1 MEGLSARLQRSTNK
15 HTSLFECSRCDVTGK
30 ELWVRGLDHASA
42 GAVDRDYHAYRVMGD
57 WVSHLAFAVCLKDAP
72 LLPRQ

>member
-1 MEGLSARLQRSTNK
+1 MQRTNPRK
-15 HTSLFECSRCDVTGK
+15 TVALF
-30 ELWVRGLDHASA
+30 ANP
-42 GAVDRDYHAYRVMGD
+42 AVDRDYHAYRVMGD

>member
-1 MEGLSARLQRSTNK
+1 VEGLSARLQRSTNK

-42 GAVDRDYHAYRVMGD
+42 GEYPQLRTITCNAQTQGRRWHF
-57 WVSHLAFAVCLKDAP
+57 LQIP
-72 LLPRQ
+72 L